1 MSLEEK
7 RIFKQLKEVTLPRYQ
22 RDLDAIVG
30 SPLPYDVDW
39 DGFAGDLDALTHL
52 EERLLTE
59 VQSAVQTI
67 CRDDLGK
74 EAVRAQLKQIR
85 VTNLAHFDCDEIT
98 IREGTLYMACDWGN
112 GSRWVAES
120 IVARVES
127 LL

>member
-1 MSLEEK
+1 MGLEEK
-7 RIFKQLKEVTLPRYQ
+7 RLFKQLQEETLPRYQ
-22 RDLDAIVG
+22 KALDAIVG
-30 SPLPYDVDW
+30 SPLTYDVDW
-39 DGFAGDLDALTHL
+39 AGFAGDHDALTHI

-59 VQSAVQTI
+59 VQSALQTI

-98 IREGTLYMACDWGN
+98 ISAGTLHMACDWGN

-120 IVARVES
+120 IVTRVES